1 MTESLATPTRETLL
15 EPFIALAH
23 GCKQQRI
30 LIAGEKS
37 IELMF
42 ELERQGYAHVASVAN
57 CGRAAKQYHVALVD
71 WRRRT
76 LRSLE
81 TTLDWLVDFLH
92 AEGILVVATDPQKA
106 HARET
111 LSAALE
117 KRGFVIEDT
126 IVHACGYAVSARGRA
141 LRPIL
146 KAA

>member
-1 MTESLATPTRETLL
+1 MVASSNASSSQER
-15 EPFIALAH
+15 
-23 GCKQQRI
+23 
-30 LIAGEKS
+30 KS

-57 CGRAAKQYHVALVD
+57 CGRAAKQYDVALVD
-71 WRRRT
+71 WWRRT

-92 AEGILVVATDPQKA
+92 AEGVLVVATDPQKS

-117 KRGFVIEDT
+117 KPGFVMRIQSSMLAAMPFRPEA
-126 IVHACGYAVSARGRA
+126 VH
-141 LRPIL
+141 
-146 KAA
+146 